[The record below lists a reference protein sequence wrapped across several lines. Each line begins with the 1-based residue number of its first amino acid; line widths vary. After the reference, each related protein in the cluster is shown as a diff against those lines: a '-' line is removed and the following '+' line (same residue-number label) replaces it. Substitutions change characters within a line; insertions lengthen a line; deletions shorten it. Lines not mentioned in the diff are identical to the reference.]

1 MLKKIFSIL
10 ITFLCFNLFAQNQAP
25 TPPMGWMTWNYFWD
39 RIHEKDI
46 REMADAMVES
56 GMVKA
61 GYNYLFIDDGWQG
74 GRDNKNNLIP
84 DPTKF
89 PSGMKA
95 LVDYI
100 HSKGL
105 KVGIYSNAAP
115 LTCGGYTASLH
126 FEEQDAKKF
135 AEWEIDYLK
144 YDYCDAPEDAITAQ
158 IRYKAMSDAL
168 KKSGRNI
175 ALGICEWGG
184 RKPWLWA
191 SEVGGVLWRTTFD
204 VRDKWRCLTPIPPDN
219 KNSVGH
225 GIIDIYDAT
234 TDLYPFAG
242 PNRWNDCDML
252 IVGLY
257 GSKGPS
263 SLKGGV
269 GCNDTEY
276 QTQMSLWSMMSS
288 PLAASNDIRKMN
300 EETKRILLNP
310 EIIAINQDVLGK
322 QAVRKIHGDKID
334 VLTKELSNGDVAVAI
349 LNRGDSDM
357 NYTLNFI
364 DVGLKGNV
372 AVRDIWSHKDLG
384 VLAQIN
390 QNIKAHETLVLRLKA
405 SQMTVQG
412 GKTKK

>member
-1 MLKKIFSIL
+1 MI
-10 ITFLCFNLFAQNQAP
+10 
-25 TPPMGWMTWNYFWD
+25 
-39 RIHEKDI
+39 
-46 REMADAMVES
+46 ADPA
-56 GMVKA
+56 
-61 GYNYLFIDDGWQG
+61 
-74 GRDNKNNLIP
+74 
-84 DPTKF
+84 KF
-89 PSGMKA
+89 PSGIKT

-126 FEEQDAKKF
+126 FEEQDAKTF
-135 AEWEIDYLK
+135 ADWGIDYLK
-144 YDYCDAPEDAITAQ
+144 YDYCEAPEDAITAQ
-158 IRYKAMSDAL
+158 IRYKTMADAL

-204 VRDKWRCLTPIPPDN
+204 IRDKWKCLTPIPPND
-219 KNSVGH
+219 KNSVGY
-225 GIIDIYDAT
+225 GIIDVYDAT
-234 TDLYPFAG
+234 TDLHPFVK

-276 QTQMSLWSMMSS
+276 QTQMSLWSMMAS

-300 EETKRILLNP
+300 DETKRILMNP
-310 EIIAINQDVLGK
+310 EIIAINQDILGK
-322 QAVRKIHGDKID
+322 QAIRKIHTEKVD
-334 VLTKELSNGDVAVAI
+334 VLLKELANGDIALAI
-349 LNRGDSDM
+349 LNRSDAEM
-357 NYTLNFI
+357 NYALNFM
-364 DVGLKGNV
+364 DLGLKGNYE
-372 AVRDIWSHKDLG
+372 VRDTWTHRNLG
-384 VLAQIN
+384 ILSSISKS
-390 QNIKAHETLVLRLKA
+390 IKAHETIVFRLKSTPMA
-405 SQMTVQG
+405 VENVKSR
-412 GKTKK
+412 K